1 MPNIKRAGWVDG
13 GAVMDHVECVVAGA
27 GVVGLAVAR
36 ALARAGREVL
46 VIDAAKEL
54 GQGTSGRGSGVIHA
68 GLYYPT
74 GSLKARLC
82 IAGRSALYTFA
93 EASGVPCKR
102 TGKLV
107 VATSAADDQAL
118 AAIAAQAK
126 INGVSDLE
134 SLDAEAAAALEP
146 ALVCTSAL
154 LSPSTGVIDV
164 TELLHA
170 LRADA
175 EEFGA
180 VTAFQ
185 APLVA
190 AVTSSTG
197 FTLEIGGATP
207 MRLGCRYL
215 VNAAGHGA
223 PAVARATNGLPAK
236 HVPHGHLAKGNY
248 FRSSEPVPFSRLIY
262 PVPVPGGVGTHLTI
276 DPAGAA
282 RFGPDVEWIDTLDYT
297 VDPSR
302 AESFYADIR
311 RWWPGLPDGA
321 LLPDYA
327 GIRPKISG
335 PGERARDFMIE
346 GEGDHGVRGLVNLF
360 GIESP
365 GVTASLA
372 IADHVRALLT
382 HDAPPSPPSPS
393 QLSLS

>member
-1 MPNIKRAGWVDG
+1 
-13 GAVMDHVECVVAGA
+13 MDHVECVVAGA

-46 VIDAAKEL
+46 IIEAAKAL
-54 GQGTSGRGSGVIHA
+54 GEGTSGRGSGVIHA

-74 GSLKARLC
+74 GSLKAGFC

-93 EASGVPCKR
+93 EMSGIPCKR
-102 TGKLV
+102 IGKLL
-107 VATSAADDQAL
+107 VATSSREDETL
-118 AAIAAQAK
+118 AKIAAQAK
-126 INGVSDLE
+126 VNGGHDLE
-134 SLDAEAAAALEP
+134 PLDADAAARLEP
-146 ALVCTSAL
+146 ALACTSAL

-180 VTAFQ
+180 VTAFL
-185 APLVA
+185 APLEA
-190 AVTSSTG
+190 AAREGNG
-197 FTLEIGGATP
+197 FSLEIGGATP

-223 PAVARATNGLPAK
+223 PAVARAVDGLASK
-236 HVPHGHLAKGNY
+236 HIPNSYFAKGSY
-248 FRSSEPVPFSRLIY
+248 FRSSTAVPFSRLIY
-262 PVPVPGGVGTHLTI
+262 PVPVTGGIGTHLTI

-282 RFGPDVEWIDTLDYT
+282 RFGPDVEWVDTLDYD
-297 VDPSR
+297 VDPRR
-302 AESFYADIR
+302 ADGFYADVR

-321 LLPDYA
+321 LQPDSA
-327 GIRPKISG
+327 GVRPKISAR
-335 PGERARDFMIE
+335 GEPSRDFMIE
-346 GEGDHGVRGLVNLF
+346 GEADHGVPGLVNLF

-382 HDAPPSPPSPS
+382 NDVP
-393 QLSLS
+393 LS

>member
-1 MPNIKRAGWVDG
+1 
-13 GAVMDHVECVVAGA
+13 MDHVECVVAGA

-46 VIDAAKEL
+46 VVEAAQGLAE
-54 GQGTSGRGSGVIHA
+54 GTSGRGSGVIHA

-74 GSLKARLC
+74 QSLKARLC
-82 IAGRSALYTFA
+82 VAGRSALYAFA

-102 TGKLV
+102 IGKLV
-107 VATSAADDQAL
+107 VATSPAEDRAL
-118 AAIAAQAK
+118 ATIAAQAR
-126 INGVSDLE
+126 INGVHDLQP
-134 SLDAEAAAALEP
+134 LDAKAAAKLEP

-164 TELLHA
+164 TALLHA

-180 VTAFQ
+180 VAAFQ
-185 APLVA
+185 APLEA
-190 AVTSSTG
+190 AVPETSG
-197 FTLEIGGATP
+197 FTLQIGGAAP
-207 MRLGCRYL
+207 MRIRCRTL

-223 PAVARATNGLPAK
+223 SKVARAIDGFAAK
-236 HVPHGHLAKGNY
+236 HVPQGYLAKGNY

-262 PVPVPGGVGTHLTI
+262 PIPVPGGIGTHLTI

-282 RFGPDVEWIDTLDYT
+282 RFGPDVEWVDTLDYR
-297 VDPSR
+297 VDPRR
-302 AESFYADIR
+302 AERFYADVR
-311 RWWPGLPDGA
+311 RWWPGLPGGA
-321 LLPDYA
+321 LQPDYA

-335 PGERARDFMIE
+335 PGQASRDFMIE
-346 GEGDHGVRGLVNLF
+346 GEADHGVPSLVNLF

-372 IADHVRALLT
+372 IADHVQALLST
-382 HDAPPSPPSPS
+382 NA
-393 QLSLS
+393 SLS

>member
-1 MPNIKRAGWVDG
+1 
-13 GAVMDHVECVVAGA
+13 MDHVECVVAGA
-27 GVVGLAVAR
+27 GVVGLAIGR
-36 ALARAGREVL
+36 TLARAGREVL
-46 VIDAAKEL
+46 VVDAANEL
-54 GQGTSGRGSGVIHA
+54 AQGTSGRGSGVIHA

-74 GSLKARLC
+74 DSLKACLC

-93 EASGVPCKR
+93 EVSGVPCR
-102 TGKLV
+102 RIGKLL
-107 VATSAADDQAL
+107 VATSPSEDRAL
-118 AAIAAQAK
+118 ATIAAQAK
-126 INGVSDLE
+126 INGVRDLE
-134 SLDAEAAAALEP
+134 PLDADAAVKLEP

-185 APLVA
+185 APLQTA
-190 AVTSSTG
+190 MPGANG

-223 PAVARATNGLPAK
+223 PGVARAISGLSAEHIPRSYY
-236 HVPHGHLAKGNY
+236 AKGNY

-262 PVPVPGGVGTHLTI
+262 PIPVPGGIGTHLTI

-282 RFGPDVEWIDTLDYT
+282 RFGPDVEWVETLEYD
-297 VDPSR
+297 VDPTR
-302 AESFYADIR
+302 AERFYADIR

-321 LLPDYA
+321 LQPDYA

-335 PGERARDFMIE
+335 PGEPSRDFMIE
-346 GEGDHGVRGLVNLF
+346 GQADHGVPGLVNLF

-372 IADHVRALLT
+372 IADHVRALLVNNV
-382 HDAPPSPPSPS
+382 
-393 QLSLS
+393 QLS